1 MSALEE
7 SKARMVTSADR
18 HRRDLEFS
26 VGDRVWLSTK
36 YLPVKGTSRKLSALW
51 AGQYI
56 VLGRVGAVAYKL
68 DLPITWNIHN
78 VFHVS

>member
-7 SKARMVTSADR
+7 SKARMVKSADR

-36 YLPVKGTSRKLSALW
+36 YLPVQGTSRKLSALW
-51 AGQYI
+51 AGPYT